1 MTKASYKT
9 LSRDDELALIR
20 RYQAGRKDGATAA
33 EKRSGAAAGAV
44 LLKAHAAFIYKW
56 STGYRFTRGQDREE
70 FLQEGKIGFLRAVEH
85 YDPTGGAK
93 LITYATKAIWS
104 SVLRYWQD
112 RGETVHI
119 PTYMHN
125 LAAHGEIP
133 DGVELPRQKL
143 SFDSPSNPRDW
154 DSATLGEVLSV
165 DTEDAE
171 TSLAREQELE
181 FIVSMIDRL
190 RVPRTRDI
198 MRRLY
203 TGEGSTLSA
212 VGEAIGLSRER
223 VRQIEAK
230 ALDEIKAMLTKSETI
245 RTPVKMCMAIEAQAV
260 ATIESAPEI
269 EHDVPNVVVVEMTE
283 ATPLTEAGKR
293 AGWGEGSAT
302 VPWAATARDFGSMRA
317 AHLAALCVD
326 IYRLSGNVPTLPR
339 RIGQARLG

>member
-9 LSRDDELALIR
+9 LSRDDELALVR

-33 EKRSGAAAGAV
+33 EKRYGADAGAV
-44 LLKAHAAFIYKW
+44 LLEAHAAFIYKW
-56 STGYRFTRGQDREE
+56 STGYKFTRGQDREE
-70 FLQEGKIGFLRAVEH
+70 FLQEGKIGFLRAVDH
-85 YDPTGGAK
+85 YDPTCGAK
-93 LITYATKAIWS
+93 LITYAAKAIWS

-119 PTYMHN
+119 PTRIHN

-133 DGVELPRQKL
+133 EGVELPREKV
-143 SFDSPSNPRDW
+143 SFDSPSIHRDR

-171 TSLAREQELE
+171 TSLAREQELKLV
-181 FIVSMIDRL
+181 VSMIDRL
-190 RVPRTRDI
+190 RAPHTRDI

-203 TGEGSTLSA
+203 TGDGSTLSA
-212 VGEAIGLSRER
+212 VGEAMGLSRER

-230 ALDEIKAMLTKSETI
+230 ALDEIRAMLTQSETI
-245 RTPVKMCMAIEAQAV
+245 RPTHIRSCATIAAPAV
-260 ATIESAPEI
+260 ASTESEN
-269 EHDVPNVVVVEMTE
+269 EHDVPIAVVVDMTE

-293 AGWGEGSAT
+293 AGWGEGSASA
-302 VPWAATARDFGSMRA
+302 PWASSAREFDSMRA

-326 IYRLSGNVPTLPR
+326 IYRLRGNVPTLPR